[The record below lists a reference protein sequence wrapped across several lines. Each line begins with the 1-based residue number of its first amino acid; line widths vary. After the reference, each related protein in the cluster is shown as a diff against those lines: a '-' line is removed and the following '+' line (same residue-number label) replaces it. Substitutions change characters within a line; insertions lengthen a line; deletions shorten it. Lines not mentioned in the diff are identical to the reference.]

1 MTHDLTCMRPTSWAI
16 KLSAT
21 LALAACSCTD
31 SSQSIQVISRQDN
44 GGTEISRRVDDGR
57 HIALSFETGGTT
69 YKAKLRYEPRDAD
82 GAQVFHVEQLTLAR
96 DGGPPMTWL
105 WRQLPPDATLRFS
118 DGALLRHP
126 DPAVTA
132 ELTQHLTKA
141 PPDLSAALDGL
152 PQLLRAESRTTVYLA
167 AVRRCLGAGDLDLL
181 LAAIDE
187 DGAMLADDAQGWSP
201 EGPHSEGLGRCIE
214 ALAAHPACDAARAD
228 ALAAHVT
235 SIDISE
241 HQATALCALVGHAST
256 AALTEATDDVAASS
270 ARAKVLLAM
279 AKARPLEQQ
288 DADRIATAAPSIGM
302 SSLEADVLGALVGH
316 ASTAALTDAVDDV
329 AGASARAKVLLAMAK
344 TRPLEQPDA
353 DRIAAAAKSIGM
365 SSLET
370 SVLAALVPS
379 ASTAALLEASSQ
391 LSVSRSRLQL
401 LQALAGK
408 PDLSRADADLLVG
421 ALPSLSLSS
430 DRAALL
436 LALTTR
442 ASTERVR
449 EAAAELP
456 SAGRAK
462 VLDALLRRQGR

>member
-1 MTHDLTCMRPTSWAI
+1 MNHDPTHMRPTSWAI
-16 KLSAT
+16 KLSA
-21 LALAACSCTD
+21 ALSFAACSCTD
-31 SSQSIQVISRQDN
+31 SSQSIQVVSKQDN

-57 HIALSFETGGTT
+57 HIVLSFETGGTT

-132 ELTQHLTKA
+132 ELTQHLTKE

-256 AALTEATDDVAASS
+256 AALTEATDDVAAS
-270 ARAKVLLAM
+270 
-279 AKARPLEQQ
+279 
-288 DADRIATAAPSIGM
+288 
-302 SSLEADVLGALVGH
+302 
-316 ASTAALTDAVDDV
+316 
-329 AGASARAKVLLAMAK
+329 SARAKVLLAMAK